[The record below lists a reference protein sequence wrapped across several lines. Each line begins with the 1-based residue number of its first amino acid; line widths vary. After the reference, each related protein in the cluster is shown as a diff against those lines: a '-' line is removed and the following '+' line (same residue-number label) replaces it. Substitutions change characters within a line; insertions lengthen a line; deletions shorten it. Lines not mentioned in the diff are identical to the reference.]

1 MAKKTTIRK
10 RKSVNMEAML
20 IKMHYIDKL
29 QTIYF
34 SFEEKGLKP
43 VGPILQKMKDYE
55 ELIKVLDAI
64 T

>member
-1 MAKKTTIRK
+1 
-10 RKSVNMEAML
+10 ML